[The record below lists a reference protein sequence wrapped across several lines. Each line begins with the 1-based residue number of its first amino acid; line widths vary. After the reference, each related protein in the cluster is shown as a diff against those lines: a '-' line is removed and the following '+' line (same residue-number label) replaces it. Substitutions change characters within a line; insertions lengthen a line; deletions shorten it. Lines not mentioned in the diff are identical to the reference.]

1 MTLDQWIGT
10 GSAIG
15 GGLLTGAAYNKLEA
29 IGEESL
35 LGTTLD
41 DGRKIPGAIDL
52 ANQAVGMSQFK
63 PFTVTSSTGSEF
75 GATPTMDALGN
86 ITGTNVYNTLGGT
99 EQAIQN
105 ELLRQAQAGF
115 AGGTMGSP
123 EAAAAGLNLM
133 GRGTTQLGQD
143 PYGINTQQLLAQ
155 SAADLGGMFMSQLAQ
170 PMAGRETD
178 VYNRLRAIQ
187 APEEERQRLALE
199 ERLFNQGRMGVQT
212 NMYGGTPEQFAL
224 SKAQAEAQNQA
235 SLMAMQQAQAEQQQQ
250 AALGSQFAGLGS
262 NLALSE
268 GAMRDAQQRRA
279 IQSLSSG
286 QQMLAGGLGLQQGQQ
301 QLNLGALSGAY
312 MPQAQMLNVQQA
324 SQLYPQMQQQGQ
336 LYGAGQYG
344 ETMMS
349 GLEARLIAEQAR
361 ANLIGGVGTGL
372 LSGLTQPVTNTK
384 TGTITTLLGQ
394 LGINSDTRLKTN
406 IEKVTTVNGI
416 NLYTWDW
423 NEEGQK
429 FSNNNMTFG
438 VLAQEIAE
446 VRPSA
451 VSTDSNGYLMVDYSQ
466 IPEALSAVYLGGV

>member
-1 MTLDQWIGT
+1 MSDLIGQILGT
-10 GSAIG
+10 GTAIG
-15 GGLLTGAAYNKLEA
+15 GGLLTGAAYNRLSD
-29 IGEESL
+29 IGTESL
-35 LGTTLD
+35 LGTTV
-41 DGRKIPGAIDL
+41 DGTRIPGAMEL

-63 PFTVTSSTGSEF
+63 PFTVTSSTGSQF
-75 GATPTMDALGN
+75 GATPTIDAQGN
-86 ITGTNVYNTLGGT
+86 IVSTDVYNTLSGT

-105 ELLRQAQAGF
+105 ELLRQAQTGF
-115 AGGTMGSP
+115 AGGTTGSP
-123 EAAAAGLNLM
+123 EAAAAGLALM

-143 PYGINTQQLLAQ
+143 PLLAQ
-155 SAADLGGMFMSQLAQ
+155 NASNLGGMFMGQLAQ

-178 VYNRLRAIQ
+178 VYNRIRAMQ
-187 APEEERQRLALE
+187 TPEEQRQRLALE

-262 NLALSE
+262 SLT
-268 GAMRDAQQRRA
+268 DAQQRRA
-279 IQSLSSG
+279 IESLGSG

-361 ANLIGGVGTGL
+361 ANLLGGLGTGL
-372 LSGLTQPVTNTK
+372 LGGMLSPVGNK
-384 TGTITTLLGQ
+384 KDGFITPLLE
-394 LGINSDTRLKTN
+394 L
-406 IEKVTTVNGI
+406 
-416 NLYTWDW
+416 
-423 NEEGQK
+423 
-429 FSNNNMTFG
+429 FS
-438 VLAQEIAE
+438 
-446 VRPSA
+446 
-451 VSTDSNGYLMVDYSQ
+451 
-466 IPEALSAVYLGGV
+466 

>member
-1 MTLDQWIGT
+1 MNLFSAEVLGNILGPLAGIGT
-10 GSAIG
+10 VAG
-15 GGLLTGAAYNKLEA
+15 GGAAVKSAYDRLSS
-29 IGEESL
+29 IGNQSL
-35 LGTTLD
+35 VGTTIGD
-41 DGRKIPGAIDL
+41 TSVPGAMKL
-52 ANQAVGMSQFK
+52 ADQAIGMSQFK
-63 PFTVTSSTGSEF
+63 PFTVTSSTGSQF
-75 GATPTMDALGN
+75 GATPTMDADGN
-86 ITGTNVYNTLGGT
+86 ILGTNVTNTLGGT
-99 EQAIQN
+99 ELAIQN
-105 ELLRQAQAGF
+105 ELLRQAQTGF

-349 GLEARLIAEQAR
+349 GLEARLISEQAR
-361 ANLIGGVGTGL
+361 ANLLGGLGTGL
-372 LSGLTQPVTNTK
+372 LGGMLSPVGSK
-384 TGTITTLLGQ
+384 EDGYVVPIIESLGE
-394 LGINSDTRLKTN
+394 I
-406 IEKVTTVNGI
+406 
-416 NLYTWDW
+416 DW
-423 NEEGQK
+423 SK
-429 FSNNNMTFG
+429 IF
-438 VLAQEIAE
+438 
-446 VRPSA
+446 
-451 VSTDSNGYLMVDYSQ
+451 
-466 IPEALSAVYLGGV
+466 

>member
-1 MTLDQWIGT
+1 MSTLIDQILGAGT
-10 GSAIG
+10 AIG
-15 GGLLTGAAYNKLEA
+15 GGLLTGAAYNRLSD
-29 IGEESL
+29 IGTESI
-35 LGTTLD
+35 LGTTV
-41 DGRKIPGAIDL
+41 DGTRIPGAVDL

-63 PFTVTSSTGSEF
+63 PFTVTSSTGSQF
-75 GATPTMDALGN
+75 GATPTMDAQGN

-105 ELLRQAQAGF
+105 ELLRQAQTGF
-115 AGGTMGSP
+115 AGGTTGSP
-123 EAAAAGLNLM
+123 EAAAAGLALM
-133 GRGTTQLGQD
+133 GRGTTQLGQN
-143 PYGINTQQLLAQ
+143 PLLAQ
-155 SAADLGGMFMSQLAQ
+155 DASNLGGMFMGQLAQ

-178 VYNRLRAIQ
+178 VYNRIRAMQ
-187 APEEERQRLALE
+187 TPEEQRQRLALE

-262 NLALSE
+262 SLT
-268 GAMRDAQQRRA
+268 DAQQRRA
-279 IQSLSSG
+279 IESLGSG

-361 ANLIGGVGTGL
+361 ANLLGGLGTGL
-372 LSGLTQPVTNTK
+372 LGGMLSPVGSEK
-384 TGTITTLLGQ
+384 DGFITPLLE
-394 LGINSDTRLKTN
+394 LFK
-406 IEKVTTVNGI
+406 
-416 NLYTWDW
+416 
-423 NEEGQK
+423 
-429 FSNNNMTFG
+429 
-438 VLAQEIAE
+438 
-446 VRPSA
+446 
-451 VSTDSNGYLMVDYSQ
+451 
-466 IPEALSAVYLGGV
+466 

>member
-143 PYGINTQQLLAQ
+143 PYGILTQQLLAQ
-155 SAADLGGMFMSQLAQ
+155 GASDLGGMFMGQLTQ

-178 VYNRLRAIQ
+178 VYNRLRAMQ

-262 NLALSE
+262 SLT
-268 GAMRDAQQRRA
+268 DAQQRRA
-279 IQSLSSG
+279 IESLGSG

-361 ANLIGGVGTGL
+361 ANLLGGLGTGL
-372 LSGLTQPVTNTK
+372 LGGMLSPV
-384 TGTITTLLGQ
+384 GSAEDGFITPLLE
-394 LGINSDTRLKTN
+394 L
-406 IEKVTTVNGI
+406 
-416 NLYTWDW
+416 
-423 NEEGQK
+423 
-429 FSNNNMTFG
+429 FS
-438 VLAQEIAE
+438 
-446 VRPSA
+446 
-451 VSTDSNGYLMVDYSQ
+451 
-466 IPEALSAVYLGGV
+466 

>member
-1 MTLDQWIGT
+1 MSTLIEKILGT
-10 GSAIG
+10 GTAIG
-15 GGLLTGAAYNKLEA
+15 GGLLTGAAYDRLSD
-29 IGEESL
+29 IGTESL
-35 LGTTLD
+35 LGTTV
-41 DGRKIPGAIDL
+41 GGQAIPGAVDL

-63 PFTVTSSTGSEF
+63 PFTVTSSTGSQF
-75 GATPTMDALGN
+75 GAKPTIDAQGN
-86 ITGTNVYNTLGGT
+86 IVSTDVYNTLSGT

-105 ELLRQAQAGF
+105 ELLRQAQTGF
-115 AGGTMGSP
+115 AGGTTGSL
-123 EAAAAGLNLM
+123 EAADAGLALM

-143 PYGINTQQLLAQ
+143 PLLAQ
-155 SAADLGGMFMSQLAQ
+155 DASNLGGMFMGQLAQ

-178 VYNRLRAIQ
+178 VYNRIRAMQ
-187 APEEERQRLALE
+187 TPEEQRQRLALE

-250 AALGSQFAGLGS
+250 AALGAQFAGLGS
-262 NLALSE
+262 SLT
-268 GAMRDAQQRRA
+268 DAQQRRA
-279 IQSLSSG
+279 IESLGSG

-361 ANLIGGVGTGL
+361 ANLLGGLGTGL
-372 LSGLTQPVTNTK
+372 LGGMLSPVGNK
-384 TGTITTLLGQ
+384 KDGFITPLLE
-394 LGINSDTRLKTN
+394 L
-406 IEKVTTVNGI
+406 
-416 NLYTWDW
+416 
-423 NEEGQK
+423 
-429 FSNNNMTFG
+429 FS
-438 VLAQEIAE
+438 
-446 VRPSA
+446 
-451 VSTDSNGYLMVDYSQ
+451 
-466 IPEALSAVYLGGV
+466 

>member
-1 MTLDQWIGT
+1 MEELFSPEGLLANILGPLAGIGT
-10 GSAIG
+10 VAG
-15 GGLLTGAAYNKLEA
+15 GGAAVKSAYDRLSD
-29 IGEESL
+29 IGTESL
-35 LGTTLD
+35 LGTTV
-41 DGRKIPGAIDL
+41 GGQAIPGAVDL

-63 PFTVTSSTGSEF
+63 PFTVTSSTGSQF
-75 GATPTMDALGN
+75 GARPTIDAQGN
-86 ITGTNVYNTLGGT
+86 ITGTDVYNTLGGT
-99 EQAIQN
+99 EQDIQN

-123 EAAAAGLNLM
+123 EAAAAGLALM

-143 PYGINTQQLLAQ
+143 PLLAQ
-155 SAADLGGMFMSQLAQ
+155 DASNLGGMFMGQLAQ

-178 VYNRLRAIQ
+178 VYNRIRAMQ
-187 APEEERQRLALE
+187 TPEEQRQRLALE

-250 AALGSQFAGLGS
+250 AALGAQFAGLGS
-262 NLALSE
+262 SLT
-268 GAMRDAQQRRA
+268 DAQQRRA
-279 IQSLSSG
+279 IESLGSG

-361 ANLIGGVGTGL
+361 ANLLGGLGTGL
-372 LSGLTQPVTNTK
+372 LGGMLSPV
-384 TGTITTLLGQ
+384 GSAEDGFITPLLE
-394 LGINSDTRLKTN
+394 L
-406 IEKVTTVNGI
+406 
-416 NLYTWDW
+416 
-423 NEEGQK
+423 
-429 FSNNNMTFG
+429 FS
-438 VLAQEIAE
+438 
-446 VRPSA
+446 
-451 VSTDSNGYLMVDYSQ
+451 
-466 IPEALSAVYLGGV
+466 

>member
-1 MTLDQWIGT
+1 MSTLIDKILGAGT
-10 GSAIG
+10 AIG
-15 GGLLTGAAYNKLEA
+15 GGLLTGAAYNRLSD
-29 IGEESL
+29 IGTESI
-35 LGTTLD
+35 LGTTV
-41 DGRKIPGAIDL
+41 DGTRIPGAVDL

-63 PFTVTSSTGSEF
+63 PFTVTSSTGSQF
-75 GATPTMDALGN
+75 GATPTMDAQGN

-105 ELLRQAQAGF
+105 ELLRQAQTGF
-115 AGGTMGSP
+115 AGGTTGSP
-123 EAAAAGLNLM
+123 EAAAAGLALM

-143 PYGINTQQLLAQ
+143 PLLAQ
-155 SAADLGGMFMSQLAQ
+155 DASNLGGMFMGQLAQ

-178 VYNRLRAIQ
+178 VYNRIRAMQ
-187 APEEERQRLALE
+187 TPEEQRQRLALE

-262 NLALSE
+262 SLT
-268 GAMRDAQQRRA
+268 DAQQRRA
-279 IQSLSSG
+279 IESLGSG

-349 GLEARLIAEQAR
+349 GLDARLIAEQAR
-361 ANLIGGVGTGL
+361 ANLLGGLGTGL
-372 LSGLTQPVTNTK
+372 LGGMLSPVGSK
-384 TGTITTLLGQ
+384 EDGYIVP
-394 LGINSDTRLKTN
+394 I
-406 IEKVTTVNGI
+406 IE
-416 NLYTWDW
+416 
-423 NEEGQK
+423 
-429 FSNNNMTFG
+429 S
-438 VLAQEIAE
+438 
-446 VRPSA
+446 
-451 VSTDSNGYLMVDYSQ
+451 
-466 IPEALSAVYLGGV
+466 LGGIDWSKFFGGKEGDT

>member
-1 MTLDQWIGT
+1 MSTLIEKILGT
-10 GSAIG
+10 GTAIG
-15 GGLLTGAAYNKLEA
+15 GGLLTGAAYDRLSD
-29 IGEESL
+29 IGTESL
-35 LGTTLD
+35 LGTTV
-41 DGRKIPGAIDL
+41 GGQAIPGAVDL

-63 PFTVTSSTGSEF
+63 PFTVTSSTGSQF
-75 GATPTMDALGN
+75 GAKPTIDAQGN
-86 ITGTNVYNTLGGT
+86 IVSTDVYNTLSGT

-105 ELLRQAQAGF
+105 ELLRQAQTGF
-115 AGGTMGSP
+115 AGGTTGSL
-123 EAAAAGLNLM
+123 EAADAGLALM

-143 PYGINTQQLLAQ
+143 PLLAQ
-155 SAADLGGMFMSQLAQ
+155 DASNLGGMFMGQLAQ

-178 VYNRLRAIQ
+178 VYNRIRAMQ
-187 APEEERQRLALE
+187 TPEEQRQRLALE

-250 AALGSQFAGLGS
+250 AALGAQFAGLGS
-262 NLALSE
+262 SLT
-268 GAMRDAQQRRA
+268 DAQQRRA
-279 IQSLSSG
+279 IESLGSG

-361 ANLIGGVGTGL
+361 ANLLGGLGTGL
-372 LSGLTQPVTNTK
+372 LGGMLSPV
-384 TGTITTLLGQ
+384 GSAEDGFITPLLE
-394 LGINSDTRLKTN
+394 L
-406 IEKVTTVNGI
+406 
-416 NLYTWDW
+416 
-423 NEEGQK
+423 
-429 FSNNNMTFG
+429 FS
-438 VLAQEIAE
+438 
-446 VRPSA
+446 
-451 VSTDSNGYLMVDYSQ
+451 
-466 IPEALSAVYLGGV
+466 

>member
-1 MTLDQWIGT
+1 MSTLIEKILGT
-10 GSAIG
+10 GTAIG
-15 GGLLTGAAYNKLEA
+15 GGLLTGAAYDRLSD
-29 IGEESL
+29 IGTESL
-35 LGTTLD
+35 LGTTV
-41 DGRKIPGAIDL
+41 GGQAIPGAVDL

-63 PFTVTSSTGSEF
+63 PFTVTSSTGSQF
-75 GATPTMDALGN
+75 GAKPTIDAQGN
-86 ITGTNVYNTLGGT
+86 IVSTDVYNTLSGT

-105 ELLRQAQAGF
+105 ELLRQAQTGF
-115 AGGTMGSP
+115 AGGTTGSL
-123 EAAAAGLNLM
+123 EAADAGLALM

-143 PYGINTQQLLAQ
+143 PLLAQ
-155 SAADLGGMFMSQLAQ
+155 DASNLGGMFMGQLAQ

-178 VYNRLRAIQ
+178 VYNRIRAMQ
-187 APEEERQRLALE
+187 TPEEQRQRLALE

-262 NLALSE
+262 SLT
-268 GAMRDAQQRRA
+268 DAQQRRA
-279 IQSLSSG
+279 IESLGSG

-361 ANLIGGVGTGL
+361 ANLLGGLGTGL
-372 LSGLTQPVTNTK
+372 LGGMLSPVGNK
-384 TGTITTLLGQ
+384 KDGFITPLLE
-394 LGINSDTRLKTN
+394 L
-406 IEKVTTVNGI
+406 
-416 NLYTWDW
+416 
-423 NEEGQK
+423 
-429 FSNNNMTFG
+429 FS
-438 VLAQEIAE
+438 
-446 VRPSA
+446 
-451 VSTDSNGYLMVDYSQ
+451 
-466 IPEALSAVYLGGV
+466 

>member
-1 MTLDQWIGT
+1 MAIDYSSEGIDAQINDIAGL
-10 GSAIG
+10 GSSG
-15 GGLLTGAAYNKLEA
+15 FLT
-29 IGEESL
+29 SL
-35 LGTTLD
+35 LGPLAGIGTVAGGALATTSAYDRLSSIGD
-41 DGRKIPGAIDL
+41 QSLVGTTIGGKPVPGAMDL

-63 PFTVTSSTGSEF
+63 PFTVTSSTGSQF
-75 GATPTMDALGN
+75 GATPTMDAQGN

-105 ELLRQAQAGF
+105 ELLRQAQTGF
-115 AGGTMGSP
+115 AGGTTGSP
-123 EAAAAGLNLM
+123 EAAAAGLALM
-133 GRGTTQLGQD
+133 GRGTTQLGQN
-143 PYGINTQQLLAQ
+143 PLLAQ
-155 SAADLGGMFMSQLAQ
+155 DASNLGGMFMGQLAQ

-178 VYNRLRAIQ
+178 VYNRIRAMQ
-187 APEEERQRLALE
+187 TPEEQRQRLALE

-262 NLALSE
+262 SLT
-268 GAMRDAQQRRA
+268 DAQQRRA
-279 IQSLSSG
+279 IESLGSG

-349 GLEARLIAEQAR
+349 GLEARLITEQAR
-361 ANLIGGVGTGL
+361 ANLLGGLGTGL
-372 LSGLTQPVTNTK
+372 LGGMLSPV
-384 TGTITTLLGQ
+384 G
-394 LGINSDTRLKTN
+394 S
-406 IEKVTTVNGI
+406 
-416 NLYTWDW
+416 
-423 NEEGQK
+423 
-429 FSNNNMTFG
+429 
-438 VLAQEIAE
+438 AQ
-446 VRPSA
+446 
-451 VSTDSNGYLMVDYSQ
+451 DGYIVPFLES
-466 IPEALSAVYLGGV
+466 LGGFFGD

>member
-1 MTLDQWIGT
+1 MEELFSPEGLLANILGPLAGIGT
-10 GSAIG
+10 VAG
-15 GGLLTGAAYNKLEA
+15 GGAAVKSAYDRLSD
-29 IGEESL
+29 IGTESL
-35 LGTTLD
+35 LGTTV
-41 DGRKIPGAIDL
+41 GGQAIPGAVDL

-63 PFTVTSSTGSEF
+63 PFTVTSSTGSQF
-75 GATPTMDALGN
+75 GARPTIDAQGN
-86 ITGTNVYNTLGGT
+86 ITGTDVYNTLGGT
-99 EQAIQN
+99 EQDIQN

-115 AGGTMGSP
+115 AGGTTGSP
-123 EAAAAGLNLM
+123 EAAAAGLALM

-155 SAADLGGMFMSQLAQ
+155 GASDLGGMFMGQLAQ

-178 VYNRLRAIQ
+178 VYNRIRAMQ
-187 APEEERQRLALE
+187 TPEEQRQRLALE

-262 NLALSE
+262 NLALAE

-279 IQSLSSG
+279 IESLGSG

-361 ANLIGGVGTGL
+361 ANLLGGLGTGL
-372 LSGLTQPVTNTK
+372 LGGMLSPVGNAED
-384 TGTITTLLGQ
+384 GFITPLLE
-394 LGINSDTRLKTN
+394 L
-406 IEKVTTVNGI
+406 
-416 NLYTWDW
+416 
-423 NEEGQK
+423 
-429 FSNNNMTFG
+429 FS
-438 VLAQEIAE
+438 
-446 VRPSA
+446 
-451 VSTDSNGYLMVDYSQ
+451 
-466 IPEALSAVYLGGV
+466 

>member
-1 MTLDQWIGT
+1 MTPEQILGAGT
-10 GSAIG
+10 AIG
-15 GGLLTGAAYNKLEA
+15 GGLLTGAAYNRLSD
-29 IGEESL
+29 IGTESI
-35 LGTTLD
+35 LGTTV
-41 DGRKIPGAIDL
+41 GGQQIPGAIGL
-52 ANQAVGMSQFK
+52 ANEAVGMSQFK
-63 PFTVTSSTGSEF
+63 PFTVTSSTGSQF
-75 GATPTMDALGN
+75 GAAPTMDAQGN

-105 ELLRQAQAGF
+105 ELLRQAQTGF

-155 SAADLGGMFMSQLAQ
+155 GAADLGGMFMGQLAQ

-178 VYNRLRAIQ
+178 VYNRLRAMQ

-199 ERLFNQGRMGVQT
+199 ERLFNQGRLGVQT
-212 NMYGGTPEQFAL
+212 DMYGGTPEQFAL

-312 MPQAQMLNVQQA
+312 MPQSQMLNVQQA

-361 ANLIGGVGTGL
+361 ANLLGGLGTGL
-372 LSGLTQPVTNTK
+372 LGGMLSPVGNK
-384 TGTITTLLGQ
+384 EDGYITPLLE
-394 LGINSDTRLKTN
+394 L
-406 IEKVTTVNGI
+406 
-416 NLYTWDW
+416 
-423 NEEGQK
+423 
-429 FSNNNMTFG
+429 FS
-438 VLAQEIAE
+438 
-446 VRPSA
+446 
-451 VSTDSNGYLMVDYSQ
+451 
-466 IPEALSAVYLGGV
+466 

>member
-1 MTLDQWIGT
+1 V
-10 GSAIG
+10 
-15 GGLLTGAAYNKLEA
+15 
-29 IGEESL
+29 
-35 LGTTLD
+35 
-41 DGRKIPGAIDL
+41 DL

-63 PFTVTSSTGSEF
+63 PFTVTSSTGSQF
-75 GATPTMDALGN
+75 GARPTIDAQGN
-86 ITGTNVYNTLGGT
+86 ITGTDVYNTLGGT
-99 EQAIQN
+99 EQDIQN

-115 AGGTMGSP
+115 AGGTTGSP
-123 EAAAAGLNLM
+123 EAAAAGLALM

-143 PYGINTQQLLAQ
+143 PLLAQ
-155 SAADLGGMFMSQLAQ
+155 DASNLGGMFMGQLAQ

-178 VYNRLRAIQ
+178 VYNRIRAMQ
-187 APEEERQRLALE
+187 TPEEQRQRLALE

-250 AALGSQFAGLGS
+250 AALGAQFAGLGS
-262 NLALSE
+262 SLT
-268 GAMRDAQQRRA
+268 DAQQRRA
-279 IQSLSSG
+279 IESLGSG

-361 ANLIGGVGTGL
+361 ANLLGGLGTGL
-372 LSGLTQPVTNTK
+372 LGGMLSPV
-384 TGTITTLLGQ
+384 GSAEDGFITPLLE
-394 LGINSDTRLKTN
+394 L
-406 IEKVTTVNGI
+406 
-416 NLYTWDW
+416 
-423 NEEGQK
+423 
-429 FSNNNMTFG
+429 FS
-438 VLAQEIAE
+438 
-446 VRPSA
+446 
-451 VSTDSNGYLMVDYSQ
+451 
-466 IPEALSAVYLGGV
+466 

>member
-1 MTLDQWIGT
+1 MSTLIDQILGAGT
-10 GSAIG
+10 AIG
-15 GGLLTGAAYNKLEA
+15 GGLLTGAAYNRLSD
-29 IGEESL
+29 IGTESI
-35 LGTTLD
+35 LGTTV
-41 DGRKIPGAIDL
+41 DGTRIPGAVDL

-63 PFTVTSSTGSEF
+63 PFTVTSSTGSQF
-75 GATPTMDALGN
+75 GATPTMDAQGN

-105 ELLRQAQAGF
+105 ELLRQAQTGF
-115 AGGTMGSP
+115 AGGTTGSP
-123 EAAAAGLNLM
+123 EAAAAGLALM
-133 GRGTTQLGQD
+133 GRGTTQLGQN
-143 PYGINTQQLLAQ
+143 PLLAQ
-155 SAADLGGMFMSQLAQ
+155 DASNLGGMFMGQLAQ

-178 VYNRLRAIQ
+178 VYNRIRAMQ
-187 APEEERQRLALE
+187 TPEEQRQRLALE

-262 NLALSE
+262 SLT
-268 GAMRDAQQRRA
+268 DAQQRRA
-279 IQSLSSG
+279 IESLGSG

-361 ANLIGGVGTGL
+361 ANLLGGLGTGL
-372 LSGLTQPVTNTK
+372 LGGMLSPV
-384 TGTITTLLGQ
+384 GSAEDGFITPLLE
-394 LGINSDTRLKTN
+394 L
-406 IEKVTTVNGI
+406 
-416 NLYTWDW
+416 
-423 NEEGQK
+423 
-429 FSNNNMTFG
+429 FS
-438 VLAQEIAE
+438 
-446 VRPSA
+446 
-451 VSTDSNGYLMVDYSQ
+451 
-466 IPEALSAVYLGGV
+466 

>member
-1 MTLDQWIGT
+1 MSTLIEKILGT
-10 GSAIG
+10 GTAIG
-15 GGLLTGAAYNKLEA
+15 GGLLTGAAYDRLSD
-29 IGEESL
+29 IGTESL
-35 LGTTLD
+35 LGTTV
-41 DGRKIPGAIDL
+41 GGQAIPGAVDL

-63 PFTVTSSTGSEF
+63 PFTVTSSTGSQF
-75 GATPTMDALGN
+75 GAKPTIDAQGN
-86 ITGTNVYNTLGGT
+86 IVSTDVYNTLSGT

-105 ELLRQAQAGF
+105 ELLRQAQTGF
-115 AGGTMGSP
+115 AGGTTGSL
-123 EAAAAGLNLM
+123 EAADAGLALM

-143 PYGINTQQLLAQ
+143 PLLAQ
-155 SAADLGGMFMSQLAQ
+155 DASNLGGMFMGQLAQ

-178 VYNRLRAIQ
+178 VYNRIRAMQ
-187 APEEERQRLALE
+187 TPEEQRQRLALE

-250 AALGSQFAGLGS
+250 AALGAQFAGLGS
-262 NLALSE
+262 SLT
-268 GAMRDAQQRRA
+268 DAQQRRA
-279 IQSLSSG
+279 IESLGSG

-361 ANLIGGVGTGL
+361 ANLLGGLGTGL
-372 LSGLTQPVTNTK
+372 LGGMLSPVGSK
-384 TGTITTLLGQ
+384 EDGYITPLLE
-394 LGINSDTRLKTN
+394 L
-406 IEKVTTVNGI
+406 
-416 NLYTWDW
+416 
-423 NEEGQK
+423 
-429 FSNNNMTFG
+429 FS
-438 VLAQEIAE
+438 
-446 VRPSA
+446 
-451 VSTDSNGYLMVDYSQ
+451 
-466 IPEALSAVYLGGV
+466 

>member
-1 MTLDQWIGT
+1 MSTLIDQILGAGT
-10 GSAIG
+10 AIG
-15 GGLLTGAAYNKLEA
+15 GGLLTGAAYNRLSD
-29 IGEESL
+29 IGTESI
-35 LGTTLD
+35 LGTTV
-41 DGRKIPGAIDL
+41 DGTRIPGAVDL

-63 PFTVTSSTGSEF
+63 PFTVTSSTGSQF
-75 GATPTMDALGN
+75 GATPTMDAQGN

-105 ELLRQAQAGF
+105 ELLRQAQTGF
-115 AGGTMGSP
+115 AGGTTGSP
-123 EAAAAGLNLM
+123 EAAAAGLALM

-143 PYGINTQQLLAQ
+143 PLLAQ
-155 SAADLGGMFMSQLAQ
+155 DASNLGGMFMGQLAQ

-178 VYNRLRAIQ
+178 VYNRIRAMQ
-187 APEEERQRLALE
+187 TPEEQRQRLALE

-262 NLALSE
+262 SLT
-268 GAMRDAQQRRA
+268 DAQQRRA
-279 IQSLSSG
+279 IESLGSG

-361 ANLIGGVGTGL
+361 ANLLGGLGTGL
-372 LSGLTQPVTNTK
+372 LGGMLSPVGSEK
-384 TGTITTLLGQ
+384 DGFITPLLE
-394 LGINSDTRLKTN
+394 LFK
-406 IEKVTTVNGI
+406 
-416 NLYTWDW
+416 
-423 NEEGQK
+423 
-429 FSNNNMTFG
+429 
-438 VLAQEIAE
+438 
-446 VRPSA
+446 
-451 VSTDSNGYLMVDYSQ
+451 
-466 IPEALSAVYLGGV
+466 

>member
-1 MTLDQWIGT
+1 MSTLIDQILGAGT
-10 GSAIG
+10 AIG
-15 GGLLTGAAYNKLEA
+15 GGLLTGAAYNRLSD
-29 IGEESL
+29 IGTESI
-35 LGTTLD
+35 LGTTV
-41 DGRKIPGAIDL
+41 DGQQIPGAVDL

-63 PFTVTSSTGSEF
+63 PFTVTSSTGSQF
-75 GATPTMDALGN
+75 GATPTMDAQGN

-105 ELLRQAQAGF
+105 ELLRQAQTGF
-115 AGGTMGSP
+115 AGGTTGSP
-123 EAAAAGLNLM
+123 EAAAAGLALM
-133 GRGTTQLGQD
+133 GRGTTQLGQN
-143 PYGINTQQLLAQ
+143 PLLAQ
-155 SAADLGGMFMSQLAQ
+155 DASNLGGMFMGQLAQ

-178 VYNRLRAIQ
+178 VYNRIRAMQ
-187 APEEERQRLALE
+187 TPEDQRQRLALE

-262 NLALSE
+262 SLT
-268 GAMRDAQQRRA
+268 DAQQRRA
-279 IQSLSSG
+279 IESLGSG

-361 ANLIGGVGTGL
+361 ANLLGGLGTGL
-372 LSGLTQPVTNTK
+372 LGGMLSPV
-384 TGTITTLLGQ
+384 GSAEDGFITPLLE
-394 LGINSDTRLKTN
+394 L
-406 IEKVTTVNGI
+406 
-416 NLYTWDW
+416 
-423 NEEGQK
+423 
-429 FSNNNMTFG
+429 FS
-438 VLAQEIAE
+438 E
-446 VRPSA
+446 
-451 VSTDSNGYLMVDYSQ
+451 
-466 IPEALSAVYLGGV
+466 

>member
-1 MTLDQWIGT
+1 MSKLIEQILGAGT
-10 GSAIG
+10 AIG
-15 GGLLTGAAYNKLEA
+15 GGLLTGAAYDRLSD
-29 IGEESL
+29 IGTESL
-35 LGTTLD
+35 LGTTV
-41 DGRKIPGAIDL
+41 GGQAIPGAVDL

-63 PFTVTSSTGSEF
+63 PFTVTSSTGSQF
-75 GATPTMDALGN
+75 GARPTIDAQGN
-86 ITGTNVYNTLGGT
+86 ITGTDVYNTLGGT
-99 EQAIQN
+99 EQDIQN

-123 EAAAAGLNLM
+123 EAAAAGLALM

-143 PYGINTQQLLAQ
+143 PLLAQ
-155 SAADLGGMFMSQLAQ
+155 DASNLGGMFMGQLAQ

-178 VYNRLRAIQ
+178 VYNRIRAMQ
-187 APEEERQRLALE
+187 TPEEQRQRLALE

-250 AALGSQFAGLGS
+250 AALGAQFAGLGS
-262 NLALSE
+262 SLT
-268 GAMRDAQQRRA
+268 DAQQRRA
-279 IQSLSSG
+279 IESLGSG

-361 ANLIGGVGTGL
+361 ANLLGGLGTGL
-372 LSGLTQPVTNTK
+372 LGGMLSPV
-384 TGTITTLLGQ
+384 GSAEDGFITPLLE
-394 LGINSDTRLKTN
+394 L
-406 IEKVTTVNGI
+406 
-416 NLYTWDW
+416 
-423 NEEGQK
+423 
-429 FSNNNMTFG
+429 FS
-438 VLAQEIAE
+438 
-446 VRPSA
+446 
-451 VSTDSNGYLMVDYSQ
+451 
-466 IPEALSAVYLGGV
+466 

>member
-1 MTLDQWIGT
+1 MSTLIEQILGAGT
-10 GSAIG
+10 AIG
-15 GGLLTGAAYNKLEA
+15 GGLLTGAAYDRLGDLGTQS
-29 IGEESL
+29 I
-35 LGTTLD
+35 LGTTVGD
-41 DGRKIPGAIDL
+41 QKIPGAMGL
-52 ANQAVGMSQFK
+52 AQDAIGMSKFK
-63 PFTVTSSTGSEF
+63 PFTVTSSTGSQF
-75 GATPTMDALGN
+75 GATPTMDADGN
-86 ITGTNVYNTLGGT
+86 ILSTNVYNTLGGT

-105 ELLRQAQAGF
+105 ELLRQAQTGF
-115 AGGTMGSP
+115 AGGTLGIN
-123 EAAAAGLNLM
+123 ETRFGAQAALD
-133 GRGTTQLGQD
+133 RGNEQLVNN

-155 SAADLGGMFMSQLAQ
+155 GAADLGGMFMGQLAQ

-178 VYNRLRAIQ
+178 VYNRLRAMQ

-279 IQSLSSG
+279 FESLGFG
-286 QQMLAGGLGLQQGQQ
+286 QQAYGAATGLQQAQQ

-349 GLEARLIAEQAR
+349 GLEARLISEQAR
-361 ANLIGGVGTGL
+361 ANLLGGLGTGL
-372 LSGLTQPVTNTK
+372 LGGMLSPVGNK
-384 TGTITTLLGQ
+384 EDGYITPLLE
-394 LGINSDTRLKTN
+394 LFKD
-406 IEKVTTVNGI
+406 IE
-416 NLYTWDW
+416 LP
-423 NEEGQK
+423 
-429 FSNNNMTFG
+429 FG
-438 VLAQEIAE
+438 
-446 VRPSA
+446 
-451 VSTDSNGYLMVDYSQ
+451 
-466 IPEALSAVYLGGV
+466 

>member
-1 MTLDQWIGT
+1 MTPEQILGAGT
-10 GSAIG
+10 AIG
-15 GGLLTGAAYNKLEA
+15 GGLLTGAAYNRLSD
-29 IGEESL
+29 IGTESI
-35 LGTTLD
+35 LGTTV
-41 DGRKIPGAIDL
+41 DGTRIPGAVDL

-63 PFTVTSSTGSEF
+63 PFTVTSSTGSQF
-75 GATPTMDALGN
+75 GATPTMDAQGN

-105 ELLRQAQAGF
+105 ELLRQAQTGF
-115 AGGTMGSP
+115 AGGTTGSP
-123 EAAAAGLNLM
+123 EAAAAGLALM

-143 PYGINTQQLLAQ
+143 PLLAQ
-155 SAADLGGMFMSQLAQ
+155 DASNLGGMFMGQLAQ

-178 VYNRLRAIQ
+178 VYNRIRAMQ
-187 APEEERQRLALE
+187 TPEEQRQRLALE

-262 NLALSE
+262 SLT
-268 GAMRDAQQRRA
+268 DAQQRRA
-279 IQSLSSG
+279 IESLGSG

-361 ANLIGGVGTGL
+361 ANLLGGLGTGL
-372 LSGLTQPVTNTK
+372 LGGMLSPVGSEK
-384 TGTITTLLGQ
+384 DGFITPLLE
-394 LGINSDTRLKTN
+394 LFK
-406 IEKVTTVNGI
+406 
-416 NLYTWDW
+416 
-423 NEEGQK
+423 
-429 FSNNNMTFG
+429 
-438 VLAQEIAE
+438 
-446 VRPSA
+446 
-451 VSTDSNGYLMVDYSQ
+451 
-466 IPEALSAVYLGGV
+466 

>member
-1 MTLDQWIGT
+1 MSELIEQILGAGT
-10 GSAIG
+10 AIG
-15 GGLLTGAAYNKLEA
+15 GGLLTGAAYNRLSD
-29 IGEESL
+29 IGTESI
-35 LGTTLD
+35 LGTTV
-41 DGRKIPGAIDL
+41 DGTRIPGAVDL

-63 PFTVTSSTGSEF
+63 PFTVTSSTGSQF
-75 GATPTMDALGN
+75 GARPTIDAQGN
-86 ITGTNVYNTLGGT
+86 IISTDVYNTLSGT
-99 EQAIQN
+99 EQDIQN
-105 ELLRQAQAGF
+105 ELLRQAQTGF
-115 AGGTMGSP
+115 TGGTMGSP
-123 EAAAAGLNLM
+123 EAAAAGLSLM

-143 PYGINTQQLLAQ
+143 PLLAQ
-155 SAADLGGMFMSQLAQ
+155 DASNLGGMFMGQLAQ

-178 VYNRLRAIQ
+178 VYNRIRAMQ
-187 APEEERQRLALE
+187 TPEEQRQRLALE

-262 NLALSE
+262 SLT
-268 GAMRDAQQRRA
+268 DAQQRRA
-279 IQSLSSG
+279 IESLGSG

-361 ANLIGGVGTGL
+361 ANLLGGLGTGL
-372 LSGLTQPVTNTK
+372 LGGMLSPVGNAK
-384 TGTITTLLGQ
+384 DGFITPLLE
-394 LGINSDTRLKTN
+394 L
-406 IEKVTTVNGI
+406 
-416 NLYTWDW
+416 
-423 NEEGQK
+423 
-429 FSNNNMTFG
+429 FS
-438 VLAQEIAE
+438 
-446 VRPSA
+446 
-451 VSTDSNGYLMVDYSQ
+451 
-466 IPEALSAVYLGGV
+466 

>member
-1 MTLDQWIGT
+1 
-10 GSAIG
+10 
-15 GGLLTGAAYNKLEA
+15 
-29 IGEESL
+29 
-35 LGTTLD
+35 
-41 DGRKIPGAIDL
+41 
-52 ANQAVGMSQFK
+52 
-63 PFTVTSSTGSEF
+63 
-75 GATPTMDALGN
+75 
-86 ITGTNVYNTLGGT
+86 
-99 EQAIQN
+99 
-105 ELLRQAQAGF
+105 
-115 AGGTMGSP
+115 
-123 EAAAAGLNLM
+123 M

-155 SAADLGGMFMSQLAQ
+155 GDSDLGGMFMGQLAQ

-178 VYNRLRAIQ
+178 VYNRIRAMQ
-187 APEEERQRLALE
+187 TPEEQRQRLALE

-262 NLALSE
+262 NLALAE

-279 IQSLSSG
+279 IESLGSG

-361 ANLIGGVGTGL
+361 ANLLGGLGTGL
-372 LSGLTQPVTNTK
+372 LGGMLSPV
-384 TGTITTLLGQ
+384 GSAEDGFITPLLE
-394 LGINSDTRLKTN
+394 L
-406 IEKVTTVNGI
+406 
-416 NLYTWDW
+416 
-423 NEEGQK
+423 
-429 FSNNNMTFG
+429 FS
-438 VLAQEIAE
+438 
-446 VRPSA
+446 
-451 VSTDSNGYLMVDYSQ
+451 
-466 IPEALSAVYLGGV
+466 

>member
-1 MTLDQWIGT
+1 MSDLIGQILGT
-10 GSAIG
+10 GTAIG
-15 GGLLTGAAYNKLEA
+15 GGLLTGAAYNRLSD
-29 IGEESL
+29 IGTESL
-35 LGTTLD
+35 LGTTV
-41 DGRKIPGAIDL
+41 DGTRIPGAMEL

-63 PFTVTSSTGSEF
+63 PFTVTSSTGSQF
-75 GATPTMDALGN
+75 GATPTIDAQGN
-86 ITGTNVYNTLGGT
+86 IVSTDVYNTLSGT

-105 ELLRQAQAGF
+105 ELLRQAQTGF
-115 AGGTMGSP
+115 AGGTTGSL
-123 EAAAAGLNLM
+123 EAADAGLALM

-143 PYGINTQQLLAQ
+143 PLLAQ
-155 SAADLGGMFMSQLAQ
+155 DASNLGGMFMGQLAQ

-178 VYNRLRAIQ
+178 VYNRIRAMQ
-187 APEEERQRLALE
+187 TPEEQRQRLALE

-250 AALGSQFAGLGS
+250 AALGAQFAGLGS
-262 NLALSE
+262 SLT
-268 GAMRDAQQRRA
+268 DAQQRRA
-279 IQSLSSG
+279 IESLGSG

-361 ANLIGGVGTGL
+361 ANLLGGLGTGL
-372 LSGLTQPVTNTK
+372 LGGMLSPV
-384 TGTITTLLGQ
+384 GSAEDGFITPLLE
-394 LGINSDTRLKTN
+394 L
-406 IEKVTTVNGI
+406 
-416 NLYTWDW
+416 
-423 NEEGQK
+423 
-429 FSNNNMTFG
+429 FS
-438 VLAQEIAE
+438 
-446 VRPSA
+446 
-451 VSTDSNGYLMVDYSQ
+451 
-466 IPEALSAVYLGGV
+466 

>member
-1 MTLDQWIGT
+1 MGLFAENFSPEELLANILGPLAGIGT
-10 GSAIG
+10 VAG
-15 GGLLTGAAYNKLEA
+15 GGAAIKSAYDRLGD
-29 IGEESL
+29 IGTESI
-35 LGTTLD
+35 LGTEV
-41 DGRKIPGAIDL
+41 GGQKIPGAMGL
-52 ANQAVGMSQFK
+52 AQDAIGMSKFK
-63 PFTVTSSTGSEF
+63 PFTVTSSTGSQF

-86 ITGTNVYNTLGGT
+86 ITGTNVTNTLGGT

-105 ELLRQAQAGF
+105 ELLRQAQTGF

-143 PYGINTQQLLAQ
+143 PYGILTQQLLAQ
-155 SAADLGGMFMSQLAQ
+155 GASDLGGMFMGQLAQ

-178 VYNRLRAIQ
+178 VYNRIRAMQ
-187 APEEERQRLALE
+187 TPEEQRQRLALE

-250 AALGSQFAGLGS
+250 AALGAQFAGLGS

-349 GLEARLIAEQAR
+349 GLEARLISEQAR
-361 ANLIGGVGTGL
+361 ANLLGGLGTGL
-372 LSGLTQPVTNTK
+372 LGGMLSPVGNAK
-384 TGTITTLLGQ
+384 
-394 LGINSDTRLKTN
+394 D
-406 IEKVTTVNGI
+406 
-416 NLYTWDW
+416 
-423 NEEGQK
+423 
-429 FSNNNMTFG
+429 
-438 VLAQEIAE
+438 
-446 VRPSA
+446 
-451 VSTDSNGYLMVDYSQ
+451 GYIVPILES
-466 IPEALSAVYLGGV
+466 LGGIDWGKIFGKE

>member
-1 MTLDQWIGT
+1 MEELFSPEGLLANILGPLAGIGT
-10 GSAIG
+10 VAG
-15 GGLLTGAAYNKLEA
+15 GGAAVKSAYDRLGD
-29 IGEESL
+29 IGTESI
-35 LGTTLD
+35 LGTEV
-41 DGRKIPGAIDL
+41 GGQKIPGAMAL

-63 PFTVTSSTGSEF
+63 PFTVTSSTGSQF

-105 ELLRQAQAGF
+105 ELLRQAQTGF
-115 AGGTMGSP
+115 AGGTTGSP
-123 EAAAAGLNLM
+123 EAAAAGLALM

-143 PYGINTQQLLAQ
+143 PLLAQ
-155 SAADLGGMFMSQLAQ
+155 DASNLGGMFMGQLAQ

-178 VYNRLRAIQ
+178 VYNRIRAMQ
-187 APEEERQRLALE
+187 TPEEQRQRLALE

-250 AALGSQFAGLGS
+250 AALGAQFAGLGS
-262 NLALSE
+262 SLT
-268 GAMRDAQQRRA
+268 DAQQRRA
-279 IQSLSSG
+279 IESLGSG

-349 GLEARLIAEQAR
+349 GLDARLIAEQAR
-361 ANLIGGVGTGL
+361 ANLLGGVGTGL
-372 LSGLTQPVTNTK
+372 LGGMLSPVGNAK
-384 TGTITTLLGQ
+384 DGFITPLLE
-394 LGINSDTRLKTN
+394 L
-406 IEKVTTVNGI
+406 
-416 NLYTWDW
+416 
-423 NEEGQK
+423 
-429 FSNNNMTFG
+429 FS
-438 VLAQEIAE
+438 
-446 VRPSA
+446 
-451 VSTDSNGYLMVDYSQ
+451 
-466 IPEALSAVYLGGV
+466 

>member
-1 MTLDQWIGT
+1 MNELINQILGAGT
-10 GSAIG
+10 AIG
-15 GGLLTGAAYNKLEA
+15 GGLLTGAAYDRLSD
-29 IGEESL
+29 IGTESL
-35 LGTTLD
+35 LGTTV
-41 DGRKIPGAIDL
+41 GGQAIPGAVDL

-63 PFTVTSSTGSEF
+63 PFTVTSSTGSQF
-75 GATPTMDALGN
+75 GARPTIDAQGN
-86 ITGTNVYNTLGGT
+86 ITGTDVYNTLGGT
-99 EQAIQN
+99 EQDIQN

-123 EAAAAGLNLM
+123 EAAAAGLALM

-143 PYGINTQQLLAQ
+143 PLLAQ
-155 SAADLGGMFMSQLAQ
+155 DASNLGGMFMGQLAQ

-178 VYNRLRAIQ
+178 VYNRIRAMQ
-187 APEEERQRLALE
+187 TPEEQRQRLALE

-250 AALGSQFAGLGS
+250 AALGAQFAGLGS
-262 NLALSE
+262 SLT
-268 GAMRDAQQRRA
+268 DAQQRRA
-279 IQSLSSG
+279 IESLGSG

-361 ANLIGGVGTGL
+361 ANLLGGLGTGL
-372 LSGLTQPVTNTK
+372 LGGMLSPV
-384 TGTITTLLGQ
+384 GSAEDGFITPLLE
-394 LGINSDTRLKTN
+394 L
-406 IEKVTTVNGI
+406 
-416 NLYTWDW
+416 
-423 NEEGQK
+423 
-429 FSNNNMTFG
+429 FS
-438 VLAQEIAE
+438 
-446 VRPSA
+446 
-451 VSTDSNGYLMVDYSQ
+451 
-466 IPEALSAVYLGGV
+466 

>member
-1 MTLDQWIGT
+1 MTPEQILGAGT
-10 GSAIG
+10 AIG
-15 GGLLTGAAYNKLEA
+15 GGLLTGAAYNRLSD
-29 IGEESL
+29 IGTESI
-35 LGTTLD
+35 LGTTV
-41 DGRKIPGAIDL
+41 DGTRIPGAVDL

-63 PFTVTSSTGSEF
+63 PFTVTSSTGSQF
-75 GATPTMDALGN
+75 GARPTIDAQGN
-86 ITGTNVYNTLGGT
+86 IISTDVYNTLSGT
-99 EQAIQN
+99 EQDIQN

-123 EAAAAGLNLM
+123 EAAAAGLSLM

-143 PYGINTQQLLAQ
+143 PLLAQ
-155 SAADLGGMFMSQLAQ
+155 DASNLGGMFMGQLAQ

-178 VYNRLRAIQ
+178 VYNRIRAMQ
-187 APEEERQRLALE
+187 TPEEQRQRLALE

-262 NLALSE
+262 SLT
-268 GAMRDAQQRRA
+268 DAQQRRA
-279 IQSLSSG
+279 IESLGSG

-361 ANLIGGVGTGL
+361 ANLLGGLGTGL
-372 LSGLTQPVTNTK
+372 LGGMLSPVGNK
-384 TGTITTLLGQ
+384 KDGFITPLLE
-394 LGINSDTRLKTN
+394 L
-406 IEKVTTVNGI
+406 
-416 NLYTWDW
+416 
-423 NEEGQK
+423 
-429 FSNNNMTFG
+429 FS
-438 VLAQEIAE
+438 
-446 VRPSA
+446 
-451 VSTDSNGYLMVDYSQ
+451 
-466 IPEALSAVYLGGV
+466 

>member
-1 MTLDQWIGT
+1 MTPEQILGAGT
-10 GSAIG
+10 AIG
-15 GGLLTGAAYNKLEA
+15 GGLLTGAAYNRLSD
-29 IGEESL
+29 IGTESI
-35 LGTTLD
+35 LGTTV
-41 DGRKIPGAIDL
+41 DGTRIPGAVDL

-63 PFTVTSSTGSEF
+63 PFTVTSSTGSQF
-75 GATPTMDALGN
+75 GARPTIDAQGN
-86 ITGTNVYNTLGGT
+86 IISTDVYNTLSGT
-99 EQAIQN
+99 EQDIQN
-105 ELLRQAQAGF
+105 ELLRQAQTGF

-123 EAAAAGLNLM
+123 EAAAAGLSLM

-143 PYGINTQQLLAQ
+143 PLLAQ
-155 SAADLGGMFMSQLAQ
+155 DASNLGGMFMGQLAQ

-178 VYNRLRAIQ
+178 VYNRIRAMQ
-187 APEEERQRLALE
+187 TPEEQRQRLALE

-262 NLALSE
+262 SLT
-268 GAMRDAQQRRA
+268 DAQQRRA
-279 IQSLSSG
+279 IESLGSG

-361 ANLIGGVGTGL
+361 ANLLGGLGTGL
-372 LSGLTQPVTNTK
+372 LGGMLSPVGNAK
-384 TGTITTLLGQ
+384 DGFITPLLE
-394 LGINSDTRLKTN
+394 L
-406 IEKVTTVNGI
+406 
-416 NLYTWDW
+416 
-423 NEEGQK
+423 
-429 FSNNNMTFG
+429 FS
-438 VLAQEIAE
+438 
-446 VRPSA
+446 
-451 VSTDSNGYLMVDYSQ
+451 
-466 IPEALSAVYLGGV
+466 

>member
-1 MTLDQWIGT
+1 MSTLIDQILGAGT
-10 GSAIG
+10 AIG
-15 GGLLTGAAYNKLEA
+15 GGLLTGAAYNRLSD
-29 IGEESL
+29 IGTESI
-35 LGTTLD
+35 LGTTV
-41 DGRKIPGAIDL
+41 DGTRIPGAVDL

-63 PFTVTSSTGSEF
+63 PFTVTSSTGSQF
-75 GATPTMDALGN
+75 GATPTMDAQGN

-105 ELLRQAQAGF
+105 ELLRQAQTGF
-115 AGGTMGSP
+115 AGGTTGSP
-123 EAAAAGLNLM
+123 EAAAAGLALM

-143 PYGINTQQLLAQ
+143 PLLAQ
-155 SAADLGGMFMSQLAQ
+155 DASNLGGMFMGQLAQ

-178 VYNRLRAIQ
+178 VYNRIRAMQ
-187 APEEERQRLALE
+187 TPEEQRQRLALE

-262 NLALSE
+262 SLT
-268 GAMRDAQQRRA
+268 DAQQRRA
-279 IQSLSSG
+279 IESLGSG

-349 GLEARLIAEQAR
+349 GLDARLIAEQAR
-361 ANLIGGVGTGL
+361 ANLLGGLGTGL
-372 LSGLTQPVTNTK
+372 LGGMLSPVGSEK
-384 TGTITTLLGQ
+384 DGFITPLLE
-394 LGINSDTRLKTN
+394 LFK
-406 IEKVTTVNGI
+406 
-416 NLYTWDW
+416 
-423 NEEGQK
+423 
-429 FSNNNMTFG
+429 
-438 VLAQEIAE
+438 
-446 VRPSA
+446 
-451 VSTDSNGYLMVDYSQ
+451 
-466 IPEALSAVYLGGV
+466 

>member
-1 MTLDQWIGT
+1 MTPEQILGAGT
-10 GSAIG
+10 AIG
-15 GGLLTGAAYNKLEA
+15 GGLLTGAAYNRLSD
-29 IGEESL
+29 IGTESI
-35 LGTTLD
+35 LGTTV
-41 DGRKIPGAIDL
+41 DGTRIPGAVDL

-63 PFTVTSSTGSEF
+63 PFTVTSSTGSQF
-75 GATPTMDALGN
+75 GARPTIDAQGN
-86 ITGTNVYNTLGGT
+86 IISTDVYNTLSGT
-99 EQAIQN
+99 EQDIQN
-105 ELLRQAQAGF
+105 ELLRQAQTGF

-123 EAAAAGLNLM
+123 EAAAAGLSLM

-155 SAADLGGMFMSQLAQ
+155 GASDLGGMFMGQLAQ

-178 VYNRLRAIQ
+178 VYNRIRAMQ
-187 APEEERQRLALE
+187 TPEEQRQRLALE

-262 NLALSE
+262 SLT
-268 GAMRDAQQRRA
+268 DAQQRRA
-279 IQSLSSG
+279 IESLGSG

-349 GLEARLIAEQAR
+349 GLDARLIAEQAR
-361 ANLIGGVGTGL
+361 ANLLGGLGTGL
-372 LSGLTQPVTNTK
+372 LGGMLSPVGNK
-384 TGTITTLLGQ
+384 KDGFITPLLE
-394 LGINSDTRLKTN
+394 L
-406 IEKVTTVNGI
+406 
-416 NLYTWDW
+416 
-423 NEEGQK
+423 
-429 FSNNNMTFG
+429 FS
-438 VLAQEIAE
+438 
-446 VRPSA
+446 
-451 VSTDSNGYLMVDYSQ
+451 
-466 IPEALSAVYLGGV
+466 